1 MEERR
6 LVRVRDFAKLK
17 NDKKSRMKK
26 KVKGLV
32 DASFKKNFEEL
43 RRYKEFISKKMAEE
57 ANDSDVRDY
66 YSSPKNDLSNVD
78 MQIF

>member
-1 MEERR
+1 
-6 LVRVRDFAKLK
+6 
-17 NDKKSRMKK
+17 MKK